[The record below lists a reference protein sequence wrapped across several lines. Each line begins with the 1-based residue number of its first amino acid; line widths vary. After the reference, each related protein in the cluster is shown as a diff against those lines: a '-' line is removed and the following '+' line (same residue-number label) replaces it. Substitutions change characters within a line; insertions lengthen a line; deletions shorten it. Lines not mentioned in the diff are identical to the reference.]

1 MEDLPKLDDHSL
13 ARLVVETIQTRYA
26 PMKVPEKPAALWA
39 QDARQLMQAGRE
51 GNTAMLATARTFV
64 NWREEVT
71 RAEAHNI
78 GRCETVMWAWRV
90 LSPTSSDWDPFFKR
104 ALKNFYGVDC
114 EGPPDAFTAKDIA
127 KRVGKRI
134 EVLSVEERAA

>member
-1 MEDLPKLDDHSL
+1 MIDLPKLDDHSL
-13 ARLVVETIQTRYA
+13 ARLVVETIETRYK
-26 PMKVPEKPAALWA
+26 PLKVPEKPAVLWA
-39 QDARQLMQAGRE
+39 QDAQKLLQAARD
-51 GNTAMLATARTFV
+51 GNTALMDTARTFV

-71 RAEAHNI
+71 RVEAQNI

-90 LSPTSSDWDPFFKR
+90 LSPQSADWDPFFRR

-127 KRVGKRI
+127 KRAGKRV
-134 EVLSVEERAA
+134 EVLTVEERAA